1 MSGERK
7 RANKKKKVVS
17 EPEDEYVVEAI
28 MDKRMEDGQPKYLVK
43 WKDWPHSSNTWEPVS
58 NLTGCPEL
66 LKEFERTFKVKGS
79 DGPPPK
85 KKEKKNAVVKEEPNG
100 DSSVYDSDVEE
111 ATESKS
117 NSIDVDVLEE
127 CPADREA
134 EELLGVVP
142 INNIMTY
149 LVKWKPKKAGA
160 VGEADMNLV
169 KGDIFKERY
178 PNVVIE
184 FYEKH
189 IIWSRDERLKTDVT
203 RDGLLE
209 ADKVKIKKQLQSTEQ
224 SGSTLSKVKNPF
236 SDTSSVESDHGSGS
250 EAALDMEVDSTLPI

>member
-1 MSGERK
+1 
-7 RANKKKKVVS
+7 
-17 EPEDEYVVEAI
+17 
-28 MDKRMEDGQPKYLVK
+28 
-43 WKDWPHSSNTWEPVS
+43 
-58 NLTGCPEL
+58 
-66 LKEFERTFKVKGS
+66 
-79 DGPPPK
+79 
-85 KKEKKNAVVKEEPNG
+85 
-100 DSSVYDSDVEE
+100 
-111 ATESKS
+111 
-117 NSIDVDVLEE
+117 VDVLEE
-127 CPADREA
+127 CPPDREA

-160 VGEADMNLV
+160 AGEADMNLV

-209 ADKVKIKKQLQSTEQ
+209 ADKMKIKMQLKSTEQ
-224 SGSTLSKVKNPF
+224 TSSGTLSKVKNQF

-250 EAALDMEVDSTLPI
+250 EAALDMEVDATLPI